1 VAQVQAKRRRI
12 LGTTMLSTPVLKLLQ
27 AIALAIAL
35 ALLTPLAQAQF
46 RSEMTLAEIE
56 AEVAALS
63 AAGRSVNDIASEA
76 LGVGLEPGLVTA
88 AMINAGV
95 APLVAIGA
103 TINNGAPREAV
114 RAGAIAAGVPIHE
127 AVAMINVWL
136 PYVEGEEYGYSVAT
150 SSDPTPDLGSAG
162 GTGAG
167 PIASPN

>member
-1 VAQVQAKRRRI
+1 
-12 LGTTMLSTPVLKLLQ
+12 LKLVQ
-27 AIALAIAL
+27 SIALATGLVLL
-35 ALLTPLAQAQF
+35 APLAQAEF
-46 RSEMTLAEIE
+46 RSGMTLAEIE
-56 AEVAALS
+56 TEVAAQT
-63 AAGRSVNDIASEA
+63 AAGRSAQEIAGEA

-103 TINNGAPREAV
+103 AINNGAPRESV

-127 AVAMINVWL
+127 AVAMIKYWL
-136 PYVEGEEYGYSVAT
+136 PEVDSKEYGYSVAT

-162 GTGAG
+162 GSGSG